1 MSYISF
7 ENKYDKFPT
16 TKIKKDKCGFYGM
29 ISEIISE
36 LAKFKKGIICFE
48 TYPGVD
54 QAVLKEKLINKLNPD
69 KIINVENYRLSYDE
83 IDALI
88 GRHLFNDRVF
98 GLYSHHQIE
107 DFYNLET
114 ISKVKKKINTDQ
126 LTVVYGFGAFL
137 LGYDCLVMVSL
148 TRWEIQLRYRNGLAN
163 FTADNPD
170 DDILLKYKRGYFIEW
185 RVADRIKDRLNERFN
200 YLLDYT
206 VLSKPKMINKENY
219 ELSLDQITKKPF
231 RIVPYFDPGVWGG
244 QWMKEVCLLDES
256 EENFAWSFDG
266 VPEENSIRLGFGD
279 DFIELPAQDLVLFRA
294 KEFMGKRVLARF
306 GKKFPIRFD
315 FLDTIHGQNLSLQ
328 VHPQTD
334 YIMETFGMTY
344 TQDESYYFLD
354 ALDDAVCYVG
364 FKKNI
369 NVDNFKNDLIKA
381 NRGEI
386 DFDDELYINKIPV
399 KKHDHLLLPAG
410 TVHGS
415 GKNSMVLEISSC
427 VYIFTFKLWDWGRL
441 GLDGLPRPVHL
452 EHGFKNID
460 FSRDSDF
467 IKNECY
473 NRFEKVNDIEE
484 ITGLH
489 ELEFIETRR
498 YTITDYY
505 DIVTDNTVN
514 VCNLVEGKSL
524 MIESL
529 DGSFDSFIVH
539 YAETFYIPATISKF
553 RFKAL
558 EGKCIVIRAKVR

>member
-1 MSYISF
+1 
-7 ENKYDKFPT
+7 
-16 TKIKKDKCGFYGM
+16 
-29 ISEIISE
+29 
-36 LAKFKKGIICFE
+36 
-48 TYPGVD
+48 
-54 QAVLKEKLINKLNPD
+54 
-69 KIINVENYRLSYDE
+69 
-83 IDALI
+83 
-88 GRHLFNDRVF
+88 
-98 GLYSHHQIE
+98 
-107 DFYNLET
+107 
-114 ISKVKKKINTDQ
+114 
-126 LTVVYGFGAFL
+126 
-137 LGYDCLVMVSL
+137 
-148 TRWEIQLRYRNGLAN
+148 
-163 FTADNPD
+163 
-170 DDILLKYKRGYFIEW
+170 
-185 RVADRIKDRLNERFN
+185 
-200 YLLDYT
+200 
-206 VLSKPKMINKENY
+206 
-219 ELSLDQITKKPF
+219 
-231 RIVPYFDPGVWGG
+231 
-244 QWMKEVCLLDES
+244 MKEVCLLDES